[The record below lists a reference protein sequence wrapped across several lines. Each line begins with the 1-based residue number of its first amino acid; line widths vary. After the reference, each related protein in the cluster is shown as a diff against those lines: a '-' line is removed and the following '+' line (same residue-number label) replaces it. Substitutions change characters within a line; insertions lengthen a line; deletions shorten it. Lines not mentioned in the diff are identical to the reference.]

1 MKLSRNLRQ
10 GIVYQIFD
18 VLSKRDRRLTLA
30 VLVIQVFFGLMD
42 LVGVA
47 LVGVLGALTVSGI
60 QSGVPGNRVS
70 KVLTFLNLNELSFQ
84 QQVTCLG
91 ILASTF
97 LIGRT
102 ILSAFLT
109 RKTMRFLANRGAQ
122 LSSDLV
128 SKFLAQPITSIKSNS
143 SFQSMYAL
151 TTGVWI
157 AILEVLGT
165 VIVMV
170 SDFSLLIIMCSGL
183 FVLDPSLA
191 LMTIFTFVLVGY
203 GMYRGMQLKARLLGE
218 EKSRLEILTNQ
229 KISEVIG
236 SYRESIVRGRRFYYA
251 QEIGKLRFASAK
263 VEAESNFMPYIS
275 KYVIETTVI
284 IGGLA
289 ISAIQFVLN
298 DAVHAIATLSVF
310 MAAGS
315 RIAPAVLRLQQGAI
329 TVRSRIGQSS
339 STVEMIKSLKKSN
352 PLKPTLSPTDFMHIG
367 FKGTINLKSV
377 RFVYPGEIK
386 PAIEISDLTVNEGE
400 SLAIVGPSGAGKT
413 TLVDVLLG
421 ILPAASGEVQLGGM
435 PPFEVIEKWPG
446 AISYVPQDVSITS
459 GTVRENIALG
469 FEQDSLSDQVILE
482 ALKLAQL
489 EDFISSLPLG
499 LDTPLGERG
508 GNISGGQRQRIG
520 IARALVTNPRIL
532 VLDEATSA
540 LDGETEAEISSAI
553 SNLKGKTTV
562 VVIAHRLA
570 SVRNCDSVLYLE
582 SGNSIMQGTFEEVRK
597 AVPNFEK
604 QAKLMGL

>member
-1 MKLSRNLRQ
+1 MRSLKQ

-18 VLSKRDRRLTLA
+18 VLSLRDRRLTLA
-30 VLVIQVFFGLMD
+30 VLGIQVFLGLMD

-47 LVGVLGALTVSGI
+47 LIGVLGALTVTGI
-60 QSGVPGNRVS
+60 QSGEPGDRVT
-70 KVLTFLNLNELSFQ
+70 KALTFLHLNELTFQ
-84 QQVTCLG
+84 QQVTWLG
-91 ILASTF
+91 ILASIF

-109 RKTMRFLANRGAQ
+109 RRAMRFLANRGAR

-128 SKFLAQPITSIKSNS
+128 SKFLAQPISSVQSNS
-143 SFQSMYAL
+143 SFQNMYAL

-165 VIVMV
+165 AIVMV
-170 SDFSLLIIMCSGL
+170 SDLSLLVIMSLGL
-183 FVLDPSLA
+183 LVIDPSLA
-191 LMTIFTFVLVGY
+191 LMTIFTFILVGY
-203 GMYRGMQLKARLLGE
+203 GMYKGMQLKAKVLGE
-218 EKSRLEILTNQ
+218 DKSRLEILTNQ

-251 QEIGKLRFASAK
+251 QEIGKLRFASAR

-275 KYVIETTVI
+275 KYVMEITLI

-289 ISAIQFVLN
+289 ISAVQFVLN

-310 MAAGS
+310 IAAGS

-329 TVRSRIGQSS
+329 TVRSRIGQST
-339 STVEMIKSLKKSN
+339 STVEMIRTLKHAEPLN
-352 PLKPTLSPTDFMHIG
+352 PAISPTHFSHIG
-367 FKGTINLKSV
+367 FSGTIQLESV
-377 RFVYPGEIK
+377 SFAYPGESDAAIK
-386 PAIEISDLTVNEGE
+386 IGNLFVGEGE

-421 ILPAASGEVQLGGM
+421 VLPAATGQVLLGGM
-435 PPFEVIEKWPG
+435 SPLDVVDKWPG

-469 FEQDSLSDQVILE
+469 FEQDSLSDQVILN
-482 ALKLAQL
+482 ALKLAKL
-489 EDFISSLPLG
+489 DDFVSSLPLG

-570 SVRNCDSVLYLE
+570 SVRNSDSVLYLE
-582 SGNSIMQGTFEEVRK
+582 SGNAILQGTFEEVRQ